1 MSTTTKLLPLLAVLV
16 GIGCSDASPTSP
28 TRSIAPSTQ
37 AEADRSTQSG
47 ERLVA
52 IGTSITMGWASNG
65 VYAGSQVGAWPAL
78 IGFGSEH
85 AISLPLIQS
94 PGCTSPIAAPIG
106 AGLRLSGESI
116 AGSTTCAANAAGV
129 TLPTQ
134 NVALAGALV
143 IDVLLTTPQ
152 AVASSFPW
160 FGRVLPADATPLT
173 AALAQQPTIVSVELG
188 GNEVLNATSGL
199 FAPGVTVVPF
209 PYFAGP
215 YDALLNAIGST
226 GAKAVLIGLPSEA
239 RNLPALRRGD
249 EIWAD
254 RAEFAALHVDVSND
268 CEQSPNYI
276 NVSIKSLDMVFTGA
290 FTFAHG
296 YPNPVFSCADVP
308 NTQDLVLTPAD
319 IAAINALL
327 GQMTD
332 NIRAQAAARG
342 YAYFSLGALYDRPNL
357 KPATYSVIS
366 QLTSS
371 TPFGSFIS
379 LDGVHPSPVGHAV
392 LADAAVRAINATY
405 GHDAAGHG
413 SVAHLLGGVSDLIS
427 ENRFPEPVLPS
438 VALGQ
443 DRLSATRGAGVHLS
457 SCGMPGNCTVARAM
471 TSR

>member
-1 MSTTTKLLPLLAVLV
+1 
-16 GIGCSDASPTSP
+16 
-28 TRSIAPSTQ
+28 
-37 AEADRSTQSG
+37 
-47 ERLVA
+47 
-52 IGTSITMGWASNG
+52 
-65 VYAGSQVGAWPAL
+65 VYAGSQVSAWPAL
-78 IGFGSEH
+78 LGFGSEH
-85 AISLPLIQS
+85 AISLPLIQA

-116 AGSTTCAANAAGV
+116 AVQTVCAANATSVA
-129 TLPTQ
+129 LPTQ
-134 NVALAGALV
+134 NVALAGALA

-160 FGRVLPADATPLT
+160 FGRVLPPGATPLT

-188 GNEVLNATSGL
+188 GNEVLQSTSGL

-215 YDALLNAIGST
+215 YDALLNAIGGT

-239 RNLPALRRGD
+239 RNLPALRRAD

-276 NVSIKSLDMVFTGA
+276 NVSSKSLQMVFTGA

-296 YPNPVFSCADVP
+296 FPNPVFSCADIP
-308 NTQDLVLTPAD
+308 NTQDLVLTPSD
-319 IAAINALL
+319 ITSINALL

-332 NIRAQAAARG
+332 NIRAQATARS
-342 YAYFSLGALYDRPNL
+342 YAYFSLSELYDRSNL

-371 TPFGSFIS
+371 TPFGSLIS
-379 LDGVHPSPVGHAV
+379 LDGVHPSPAGHAV

-413 SVAHLLGGVSDLIS
+413 TIAHLLGGVSDLLS

-438 VALGQ
+438 VALRQ
-443 DRLSATRGAGVHLS
+443 ARLSAARGAGLQLS
-457 SCGMPGNCTVARAM
+457 SCPMPGGCAVSRAI
-471 TSR
+471 TSH